1 MKLTHYIS
9 IRYIGISCL
18 VLLISIPVFYV
29 VIQKVLTNNIDE
41 NLKDQKKWTTKQLKS
56 ADLGSFHIFDE
67 RIKIE
72 ENPEKLNHNKVFTED
87 IFNKKD
93 DETESFRVIEFP
105 VTTSTK
111 TYNVRIQQSLV
122 ESEDLLKSIL
132 YLLFGILGLLIISL
146 FIINI
151 IVKRNIWSPFYHT
164 LDELK
169 NFRIDEANSLNLKG
183 TKIRELNDLNTAL
196 NTLTEKNK
204 KLYQSQKE
212 FTENAS
218 HELQTPLAIIQNNVE
233 LVWQTEPISEEQA
246 EFLENISEANTR
258 MSRLNKSLLLLS
270 KIDNQQFNDIEVV
283 NFNVLSEKFLKSN
296 TDQIQ
301 FKNINIKTDFTQ
313 EMKVKMDQNL
323 AEILI
328 NNILSNAIKY
338 CPNNGDI
345 FINAHENSFEIINNA
360 ENESLNM
367 DKLFQRFQKQSS
379 KENSTGLGLEI
390 SKKICENFGLEL
402 SYHFKDQKHHFTI
415 LNKNSL

>member
-9 IRYIGISCL
+9 IRYIGVSCL
-18 VLLISIPVFYV
+18 VLLISIPVFYF

-41 NLKDQKKWTTKQLKS
+41 NLKEQKKWMIQQLQS
-56 ADLGSFHIFDE
+56 ADLESFHIFDE

-72 ENPEKLNHNKVFTED
+72 ENPEKLNHNKVFTEN

-146 FIINI
+146 FIINM

-164 LDELK
+164 LNELK
-169 NFRIDEANSLNLKG
+169 NFRIDETNSLNLKG

-204 KLYQSQKE
+204 NLYHSQKE

-246 EFLENISEANTR
+246 EFLGNISEANTR
-258 MSRLNKSLLLLS
+258 MSKLNKSLLLLS

-283 NFNVLSEKFLKSN
+283 SFNKLSEKFLKSN
-296 TDQIQ
+296 TDQIH
-301 FKNINIKTDFTQ
+301 FKNINIKSDFSR

-328 NNILSNAIKY
+328 NNLISNAIKY

-360 ENESLNM
+360 ENESLNT

-390 SKKICENFGLEL
+390 SKKICANFGLEL
-402 SYHFKDQKHHFTI
+402 SYYFKDQKHHFTI